1 MIEAILLLMMD
12 NYLLWRN
19 QVKNMLDLQDLT
31 KKLKGV
37 KDATLLILE
46 DVQLR
51 TILTSKLDSSIYKV
65 HLKLGNLFAEE
76 LAFTFPCS

>member
-1 MIEAILLLMMD
+1 
-12 NYLLWRN
+12 
-19 QVKNMLDLQDLT
+19 MLDLQDLT

-46 DVQLR
+46 DVELR
-51 TILTSKLDSSIYKV
+51 TILTSKLDSSIYTV
-65 HLKLGNLFAEE
+65 HLELGSPVAEE